1 MIDTNIR
8 NESIVG
14 TMLKSFGFD
23 EDNAEYDSN
32 QIVDTLLPFINMA
45 IGTLSQIC
53 SSLSPVYVTDS
64 STTWNDLYSGD
75 NDEMMTLIV
84 ADIVF
89 RTKLLWDA
97 PDSSYVLSAYEK
109 RIDEL
114 DWRLSIAKG

>member
-45 IGTLSQIC
+45 IGALSQIC

-75 NDEMMTLIV
+75 NDEIMTLIV